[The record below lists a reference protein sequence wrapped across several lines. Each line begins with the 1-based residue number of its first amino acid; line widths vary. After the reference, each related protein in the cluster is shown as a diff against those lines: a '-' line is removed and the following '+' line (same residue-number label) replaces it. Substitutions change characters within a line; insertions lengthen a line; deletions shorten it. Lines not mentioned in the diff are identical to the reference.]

1 MLISNPHLL
10 HSVLRG
16 CMQSNRE
23 RTKQRLP
30 TTIRSDGTIP
40 EKTTRQAKAQSAS
53 EHTAGHSA
61 QGELPMEF

>member
-1 MLISNPHLL
+1 
-10 HSVLRG
+10 
-16 CMQSNRE
+16 MQSNRE